1 MEKEIFELLASDVS
15 KTFALDT
22 KEADFDPEKYFE
34 QFRELLSAHIFDL
47 LQHDYNRLLAIL
59 YRIDVD
65 EKKVRNCLE
74 GPEIFN
80 ISDALTDLIIERL
93 IQKIKFR
100 MGYKNQKGE

>member
-1 MEKEIFELLASDVS
+1 MDKEIYKHLAADIS
-15 KTFALDT
+15 KNFALDT
-22 KEADFDPEKYFE
+22 VETDLELENFFE
-34 QFRELLSAHIFDL
+34 QFREKLSAHIFDL

-74 GPEIFN
+74 GSGIFN
-80 ISDALTDLIIERL
+80 VSDALADLIIERL

-100 MGYKNQKGE
+100 MAYKNKE